1 MTQYKNLEGK
11 TVETVR
17 PMTRAELNDMDWRYT
32 GGRVPVVI
40 IMTDGTEVVPMADP
54 EGNYPGALDVSEP
67 IAVDSCGG
75 CGLVFPLAALTDL
88 TRPNHDPNM
97 VYSCTGCLTAHARG
111 V

>member
-17 PMTRAELNDMDWRYT
+17 PMTRAELNEMDWGYT
-32 GGRVPVVI
+32 YSRVPVVI

-75 CGLVFPLAALTDL
+75 
-88 TRPNHDPNM
+88 
-97 VYSCTGCLTAHARG
+97 VYS
-111 V
+111 